1 MGAQPQAGFWLR
13 QLFIRE
19 KYRII
24 MNPKGLRNHSILFKI
39 KELLK
44 YPYFIFSFLL
54 FDPLEKVKKFK
65 ALPIFVSNL
74 IRYKSLNRN
83 SSFNFRFRD
92 VWYRTFDQ
100 FESAGV
106 ATGQYFH
113 QDLWAARILFDRNV
127 KKHVDV
133 GSRID
138 GFISHILPFCE
149 VIYVDIRSFDNG
161 VDGLHFK
168 QGSILSLPFEDDS
181 IPSLSCLHVIE
192 HIGLGRY
199 GDPVNPDGYLQ
210 AAKEL
215 VRVLQPGGI
224 LLLGTPVGRE
234 RLCFDAHR
242 IFAPQTVVNAFQP
255 LVLEEMRFIDDYGN
269 MCSPDTTLAEA
280 HEFRYGCGLFLFFKP
295 LK

>member
-1 MGAQPQAGFWLR
+1 MGNYSF
-13 QLFIRE
+13 
-19 KYRII
+19 
-24 MNPKGLRNHSILFKI
+24 NPRI

-44 YPYFIFSFLL
+44 YPYYIFSFLL
-54 FDPLEKVKKFK
+54 FDPLEKIKQFR
-65 ALPIFVSNL
+65 ALPIFVGNL
-74 IRYKSLNRN
+74 LRYQSLNQN
-83 SSFNFRFRD
+83 PSFDFHFKD
-92 VWYRTFDQ
+92 LWYRTFDR
-100 FESAGV
+100 FDVAGV

-113 QDLWAARILFDRNV
+113 QDLWAARILFDRKI

-138 GFISHILPFCE
+138 GFIAHILPFCE
-149 VIYVDIRSFDNG
+149 VTYVDLRPIDAKLNG
-161 VDGLHFK
+161 FEFK
-168 QGSILSLPFEDDS
+168 QGSIVEMPFEDENV
-181 IPSLSCLHVIE
+181 PSLSCLHVIE

-255 LVLEEMRFIDDYGN
+255 LVLEEMQFIDDYGN
-269 MCSPDTTLAEA
+269 MCSLDTTFAEA
-280 HEFRYGCGLFLFFKP
+280 QEFRYGCGLFLFRKP
-295 LK
+295 LECEIKE